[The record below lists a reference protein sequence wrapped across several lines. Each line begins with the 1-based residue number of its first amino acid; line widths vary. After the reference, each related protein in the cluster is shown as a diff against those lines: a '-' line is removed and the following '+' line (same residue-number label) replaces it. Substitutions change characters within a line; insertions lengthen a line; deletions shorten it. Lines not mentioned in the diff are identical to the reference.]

1 MSTIA
6 QSPYTPGGIPS
17 QRALAVLND
26 FAMPGSQD
34 ENSIATTRARVSG
47 IARGEHAPSRFCEG
61 WRGGADM
68 QLTQRPVGSDTAAQG
83 EEVMK

>member
-1 MSTIA
+1 VSTIA

-47 IARGEHAPSRFCEG
+47 IARGEHAPSRFVRAGEVAPTCNSPKD
-61 WRGGADM
+61 RSGAT
-68 QLTQRPVGSDTAAQG
+68 LRPR
-83 EEVMK
+83 EKK

>member
-26 FAMPGSQD
+26 FAMPG
-34 ENSIATTRARVSG
+34 
-47 IARGEHAPSRFCEG
+47 CEG